1 MIIATVKIDPSD
13 IEIDNL
19 KIWTEYETVEFW
31 GSVSREPQTF
41 IDWEEI
47 TYNGETVELEG
58 ESLQQFFDFIL
69 ETYA

>member
-1 MIIATVKIDPSD
+1 MIVATVMVDPSD

-19 KIWTEYETVEFW
+19 QIWTGREPVEFW
-31 GSVSREPQTF
+31 GAVSRDAQTF
-41 IDWEEI
+41 IDWDAI